1 MIITAS
7 DIAALRAKTGAGMM
21 DCKKAL
27 EETGGNSDQAVEILR
42 KNGAI
47 KAAKRAGKIAAEG
60 LVLSYIH
67 GVGKIGVLV
76 EVNCETDFVAKA
88 DAFKAL
94 VNDIAMQIA
103 GASPKYVSREEIPTD
118 ELEKEKTIYRDQL
131 KAEGKAFGGAQAKPD
146 NVIDKI
152 LEGKMGKYY
161 SEVCLLDQPFIK
173 DEDKTITQLLAEKTG
188 EIGEKITIRRFT
200 RYELGE
206 GLEKRKND
214 LNAEVAEQMGQ

>member
-1 MIITAS
+1 MTITAG
-7 DIAALRAKTGAGMM
+7 DIAALRARTGMGMM

-27 EETGGNSDQAVEILR
+27 EETSGNAEQAIENLR
-42 KNGAI
+42 KSGAI

-67 GVGKIGVLV
+67 GIGKIGVLV
-76 EVNCETDFVAKA
+76 EVNCETDFVART

-94 VNDIAMQIA
+94 VNDVAMQIA
-103 GASPKYVSREEIPTD
+103 GANPKYLSREEAPAE
-118 ELEKEKTIYRDQL
+118 ELEKEKALYREQL
-131 KAEGKAFGGAQAKPD
+131 KAEGKPE
-146 NVIDKI
+146 NIIEKI
-152 LEGKMGKYY
+152 LEGKMSKYY
-161 SEVCLLDQPFIK
+161 SEFCLLDQPFIK

-188 EIGEKITIRRFT
+188 EIGEKITVRRFT

-214 LNAEVAEQMGQ
+214 LNAEVAEQMGS